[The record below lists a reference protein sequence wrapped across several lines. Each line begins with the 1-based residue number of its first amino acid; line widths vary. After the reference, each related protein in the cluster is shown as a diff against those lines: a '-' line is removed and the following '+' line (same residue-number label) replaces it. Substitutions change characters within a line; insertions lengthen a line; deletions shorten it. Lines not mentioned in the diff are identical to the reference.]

1 MDYCHMICHVL
12 WNFHVISNNFVTVSI
27 SQTGVRIHAMTSSVA
42 CDVLVTCFNDVI
54 LRHLP
59 LYDSS
64 VPALGTWN
72 QSFGFFSRMDFFT
85 KMDFFQNRF
94 SQTWKKFAKMCHRLK
109 SENFKSLPHQ
119 DTTSV
124 KKRDI
129 SFAQWLDL
137 SETRTELLFWLVE
150 KWVFSHSWYWLINSK
165 GLKIISVCHMSY
177 PSFFILM
184 TS

>member
-59 LYDSS
+59 LYDWP
-64 VPALGTWN
+64 VPTLGTWN
-72 QSFGFFSRMDFFT
+72 QSFGFFPEWIFLP
-85 KMDFFQNRF
+85 KWNF
-94 SQTWKKFAKMCHRLK
+94 SKIVFPKHG
-109 SENFKSLPHQ
+109 KSLPRCVT
-119 DTTSV
+119 DWNP
-124 KKRDI
+124 KI
-129 SFAQWLDL
+129 SKVYHIKIQPAWKNAISHSPNDSTYQKLEPNSYSDW
-137 SETRTELLFWLVE
+137 S
-150 KWVFSHSWYWLINSK
+150 KNWVFSHSWYWLINSK

>member
-1 MDYCHMICHVL
+1 MQWRHRSHVTYL
-12 WNFHVISNNFVTVSI
+12 SHVS
-27 SQTGVRIHAMTSSVA
+27 MTSYYVI
-42 CDVLVTCFNDVI
+42 CPYKIGPFPHWVLGIKVLDLFQNG
-54 LRHLP
+54 
-59 LYDSS
+59 Y
-64 VPALGTWN
+64 
-72 QSFGFFSRMDFFT
+72 FY
-85 KMDFFQNRF
+85 QNRF
-94 SQTWKKFAKMCHRLK
+94 SQTWKMFAKMCHRLK

-129 SFAQWLDL
+129 SFAQWHDL
-137 SETRTELLFWLVE
+137 SETRTELLFRLVE